1 LTPDCGIRTYGHLKA
16 GRRNLAE
23 AEVKQGFILQ
33 DRVWLRGIFRPLLVI
48 VLAMCLAAG
57 FIAVAQ
63 VISPG
68 WGRGIALPFLLLI
81 SAESVYTTWWLT
93 SPERRGYRTARF
105 RLGEALVLLFLA
117 RIVAF
122 WIASRWPNGQSLLQW
137 LQDPLSFLDGT
148 FFFLGF
154 LTLVCWSECALMMGI
169 LERMSLQP
177 DELVAKSLSARA
189 MDWNEV
195 RARHPSRADL
205 LREFTAHWLWGGLV
219 LAICAG
225 LSRVELL
232 PASGQLIGISH
243 LGLPPLLQAALVIYF
258 LGGLLL
264 VSQGRL
270 AVLRAR
276 WQYEGTPTDPIVVRR
291 WGRLGLGMLIA
302 IGLIAAL
309 LPLGSSFALAQLF
322 MAIINFLMQL
332 TYLMMLLFL
341 SALSSLLR
349 LLGIRTDEIT
359 SVIEQEP
366 PPAPELFRGGIQLPE
381 WLGGMLIWL
390 IMAGI
395 VAYSLT
401 AYVSGR
407 GLRLNR
413 GWLHW
418 LWIWLLSRLG
428 LWQGKLKMVTQRIR
442 PLVQFRH
449 TNKAGRE
456 AAPWHFL
463 SLRRLNPR
471 EQIRF
476 FYLSTVRRATVHG
489 VPRRPSETPREYE
502 DDLKINWPELDQE
515 LTSLTDFFIYARY
528 SQHEPRV
535 EEARHAQRVWKRIKA
550 LLRSRKAPRQLT
562 NPSKNFT

>member
-1 LTPDCGIRTYGHLKA
+1 M
-16 GRRNLAE
+16 AE
-23 AEVKQGFILQ
+23 ADVKQELVLQ
-33 DRVWLRGIFRPLLVI
+33 DSVWLRGIFRPLLVI

-68 WGRGIALPFLLLI
+68 WGQGIVLPFLLLI

-93 SPERRGYRTARF
+93 SPQRRGYRTARF
-105 RLGEALVLLFLA
+105 RLGEAFVLLLLA
-117 RIVAF
+117 RVVAF
-122 WIASRWPNGQSLLQW
+122 WMANRWPNGQSLLQW

-154 LTLVCWSECALMMGI
+154 LTLVCWSEGALMMGI
-169 LERMSLQP
+169 LERMSLKP
-177 DELVAKSLSARA
+177 DELVIKPLPART

-243 LGLPPLLQAALVIYF
+243 LGLSPLLQAALVTYF

-276 WQYEGTPTDPIVVRR
+276 WQYEGTPTDPTVVRR
-291 WGRLGLGMLIA
+291 WGRLGLGILIA

-309 LPLGSSFALAQLF
+309 LPFGSSFALAQLF

-332 TYLMMLLFL
+332 TYLMMLIFL
-341 SALSSLLR
+341 SVLNGLLG

-359 SVIEQEP
+359 NVIEQES
-366 PPAPELFRGGIQLPE
+366 PPAPELLREGIQLPE

-395 VAYSLT
+395 VVYSLT
-401 AYVSGR
+401 AYLSGR
-407 GLRLNR
+407 GLHLNR
-413 GWLHW
+413 GWLRW
-418 LWIWLLSRLG
+418 LWAWLLSRLG
-428 LWQGKLKMVTQRIR
+428 FWQGKLKMVTQRVR
-442 PLVQFRH
+442 TLVQSRRM
-449 TNKAGRE
+449 NEAGGE
-456 AAPWHFL
+456 TAPWHFL

-471 EQIRF
+471 EQVRF

-502 DDLKINWPELDQE
+502 DDLKLNWPELDQE
-515 LTSLTDFFIYARY
+515 LTSLTNFFIYARY
-528 SQHEPRV
+528 SQHELRV
-535 EEARHAQRVWKRIKA
+535 EEARHAQQAWKRIKA
-550 LLRSRKAPRQLT
+550 LLRSRKVPRQPA